1 MEVDSRHVDT
11 VTLITKTSTIIIK
24 TRQVMSTISNNQ
36 YQNIRPVVD
45 CSAQVKLA
53 HIDAQ
58 TDA

>member
-11 VTLITKTSTIIIK
+11 VTLITKISTIIIK

-36 YQNIRPVVD
+36 YQNIQPIVD
-45 CSAQVKLA
+45 SSAQVKLA